1 MTTNM
6 NIIDITND
14 VTEIKEDNTITE
26 NTNMTTIEKETTV
39 DEAFAEAVSLIPEE
53 LIEVE
58 DGKQFERS
66 SETVTIKTLINRY
79 KKGSIQIPK
88 CQRLYVWKESD
99 VDLLADSIL
108 HNFPMGVIIIGECEK
123 AKYLLDGLQRITSIV
138 KLLSSDKLSKED
150 KKEITDYRVVVETIH
165 GMTMDDMNAFIQRCN
180 MGVKMSAA
188 TKHRAGLPSS
198 LFNAVVDLA
207 GKPVFREVKTNR
219 TFTTAAHNELIA
231 MHSLLAA
238 AGIPAGKN
246 TAAELCKRLKAC
258 EPEIMLKVDE
268 ANRLVDFLSD
278 VFFEMPDFLE
288 AHGARMKMHGRR
300 SAAEHLSVKAL
311 NVNFAAALFRLME
324 KNPDVTV
331 GEVQYIVSQIFA
343 GKNAAKDYAATTSR
357 NSADEKSLINRV
369 KVLEQYLA
377 QARKHFAENAEHDA
391 MMQEPQTEQEPQAEP
406 ESEQEAEQI
415 FDSAEAPEP
424 SVDEPEAES
433 STSDLPDEIVLVDDI
448 EGYQKF
454 CAEHEGGS
462 LLHSS
467 GEPEIKFSDFTEA
480 DKYDLFLASK
490 ANDTEQMDRI
500 IARSDAVMELTAE

>member
-108 HNFPMGVIIIGECEK
+108 HNFPMGIIIIGECDK

-138 KLLSSDKLSKED
+138 KLLSSDKLSTED

-188 TKHRAGLPSS
+188 TKHRAGPPSS

-246 TAAELCKRLKAC
+246 TAAELYKRLKAC

-288 AHGARMKMHGRR
+288 AMGQDEETAKVR
-300 SAAEHLSVKAL
+300 AEHLSVKAL

-391 MMQEPQTEQEPQAEP
+391 IMQEPQTEQEPQAEP
-406 ESEQEAEQI
+406 ESAQEAEQI
-415 FDSAEAPEP
+415 FDSSEAPEP
-424 SVDEPEAES
+424 SVDEPEMES
-433 STSDLPDEIVLVDDI
+433 STGDLPDEIVLVDDI

-462 LLHSS
+462 LIHSS
-467 GEPEIKFSDFTEA
+467 GDPEIKFSDFTEE

-500 IARSDAVMELTAE
+500 IARRDAVMELTAE

>member
-14 VTEIKEDNTITE
+14 VTEIKED

-79 KKGSIQIPK
+79 KKGTIQIPK

-207 GKPVFREVKTNR
+207 GKPVFREIKTNR

-278 VFFEMPDFLE
+278 VFFEMPDFFKAQGTDE
-288 AHGARMKMHGRR
+288 DAIPGCCD
-300 SAAEHLSVKAL
+300 HLSVKAL

-391 MMQEPQTEQEPQAEP
+391 MMQEPQTEQEPQVK
-406 ESEQEAEQI
+406 QGAEQI
-415 FDSAEAPEP
+415 FDSSEAPEP
-424 SVDEPEAES
+424 SVDEPEMES
-433 STSDLPDEIVLVDDI
+433 STGDLPDEIVLVDDS

-454 CAEHEGGS
+454 CAEHEGKS
-462 LLHSS
+462 LIHSS
-467 GEPEIKFSDFTEA
+467 ADPEIKFSDFTEE

-500 IARSDAVMELTAE
+500 IARRDAVMELTAE

>member
-14 VTEIKEDNTITE
+14 VTEIKED

-108 HNFPMGVIIIGECEK
+108 HNFPMGIIIIGECEK

-278 VFFEMPDFLE
+278 VFFEMPDFFKAQGTDE
-288 AHGARMKMHGRR
+288 DAIPGCCD
-300 SAAEHLSVKAL
+300 HLSVKAL

-391 MMQEPQTEQEPQAEP
+391 MMQEPQTEQEPQVK
-406 ESEQEAEQI
+406 QGAEQI
-415 FDSAEAPEP
+415 FDSSEAPEP
-424 SVDEPEAES
+424 SVDEPETES

-454 CAEHEGGS
+454 CAEHEGCS

-467 GEPEIKFSDFTEA
+467 GDPEIKFSDFTEA

-500 IARSDAVMELTAE
+500 IARRDAVMELTAE

>member
-1 MTTNM
+1 M
-6 NIIDITND
+6 
-14 VTEIKEDNTITE
+14 
-26 NTNMTTIEKETTV
+26 
-39 DEAFAEAVSLIPEE
+39 
-53 LIEVE
+53 
-58 DGKQFERS
+58 
-66 SETVTIKTLINRY
+66 
-79 KKGSIQIPK
+79 
-88 CQRLYVWKESD
+88 
-99 VDLLADSIL
+99 
-108 HNFPMGVIIIGECEK
+108 
-123 AKYLLDGLQRITSIV
+123 
-138 KLLSSDKLSKED
+138 
-150 KKEITDYRVVVETIH
+150 
-165 GMTMDDMNAFIQRCN
+165 
-180 MGVKMSAA
+180 
-188 TKHRAGLPSS
+188 
-198 LFNAVVDLA
+198 VDLA
-207 GKPVFREVKTNR
+207 GKPVFREIKTNR

-278 VFFEMPDFLE
+278 VFFEMPDFFKAQGTDE
-288 AHGARMKMHGRR
+288 DAIPGCCD
-300 SAAEHLSVKAL
+300 HLSVKAL

-391 MMQEPQTEQEPQAEP
+391 MMQEPQTEQEPQVK
-406 ESEQEAEQI
+406 QGAEQI
-415 FDSAEAPEP
+415 FDSSEAPEP
-424 SVDEPEAES
+424 SVDEPEMES
-433 STSDLPDEIVLVDDI
+433 STGDLPDEIVLVDDS

-454 CAEHEGGS
+454 CAEHEGKS
-462 LLHSS
+462 LIHSS
-467 GEPEIKFSDFTEA
+467 ADPEIKFSDFTEE

-500 IARSDAVMELTAE
+500 IARRDAVMELTAE

>member
-1 MTTNM
+1 
-6 NIIDITND
+6 
-14 VTEIKEDNTITE
+14 
-26 NTNMTTIEKETTV
+26 MTTIEKETTV

-150 KKEITDYRVVVETIH
+150 KKKITDYRVVVETIH

-188 TKHRAGLPSS
+188 TKHRAGLPFS

-288 AHGARMKMHGRR
+288 AMGQDEDAIPGCCD
-300 SAAEHLSVKAL
+300 HLSVKAL

-377 QARKHFAENAEHDA
+377 QARKHLAENAEHDA
-391 MMQEPQTEQEPQAEP
+391 MMQEPQTEQEPQVK
-406 ESEQEAEQI
+406 QGAEQN
-415 FDSAEAPEP
+415 FDSSEAPEP
-424 SVDEPEAES
+424 SVDEPETES
-433 STSDLPDEIVLVDDI
+433 STGDLPDEIVLVDDI

-462 LLHSS
+462 LIHSS
-467 GEPEIKFSDFTEA
+467 GDPEIKFSDFTEA
-480 DKYDLFLASK
+480 DKYDLFLASR

-500 IARSDAVMELTAE
+500 IARCDAVMELTA

>member
-14 VTEIKEDNTITE
+14 VTEIKEEGTMTE

-79 KKGSIQIPK
+79 KKGTIQIPK

-108 HNFPMGVIIIGECEK
+108 HNFPMGIIIIGECEK
-123 AKYLLDGLQRITSIV
+123 EKYLLDGLQRITSIV

-219 TFTTAAHNELIA
+219 AFTTAAHNELIA

-278 VFFEMPDFLE
+278 VFFEMPDFFK
-288 AHGARMKMHGRR
+288 AQGADEDAIPGCCD
-300 SAAEHLSVKAL
+300 HLSVKAL

-343 GKNAAKDYAATTSR
+343 GKNAATVPCSGQKT
-357 NSADEKSLINRV
+357 LC
-369 KVLEQYLA
+369 
-377 QARKHFAENAEHDA
+377 RKRRA
-391 MMQEPQTEQEPQAEP
+391 
-406 ESEQEAEQI
+406 
-415 FDSAEAPEP
+415 
-424 SVDEPEAES
+424 
-433 STSDLPDEIVLVDDI
+433 
-448 EGYQKF
+448 
-454 CAEHEGGS
+454 
-462 LLHSS
+462 
-467 GEPEIKFSDFTEA
+467 
-480 DKYDLFLASK
+480 
-490 ANDTEQMDRI
+490 
-500 IARSDAVMELTAE
+500 

>member
-14 VTEIKEDNTITE
+14 VTEIKEETMTE

-58 DGKQFERS
+58 DEKQFERS

-79 KKGSIQIPK
+79 KKGTIQIPK

-108 HNFPMGVIIIGECEK
+108 HNFPMGIIIIGECEK

-268 ANRLVDFLSD
+268 ANRLVEFLSD
-278 VFFEMPDFLE
+278 VFFEMPDFFKTQ
-288 AHGARMKMHGRR
+288 GAD
-300 SAAEHLSVKAL
+300 EDVIQVCCDHLSVKAL
-311 NVNFAAALFRLME
+311 NVNFAAALFRMME
-324 KNPDVTV
+324 KNPDITV

-377 QARKHFAENAEHDA
+377 QARKHFAENAEHDV
-391 MMQEPQTEQEPQAEP
+391 MMQEPQTEQ
-406 ESEQEAEQI
+406 QEEEQI
-415 FDSAEAPEP
+415 FDSPEAPEP
-424 SVDEPEAES
+424 SVDEPETEP
-433 STSDLPDEIVLVDDI
+433 STGDLPDEIVLVDDL
-448 EGYQKF
+448 EGYRKF
-454 CAEHEGGS
+454 CAEHEGKS

-480 DKYDLFLASK
+480 DKYDLFLAIK

-500 IARSDAVMELTAE
+500 IARRDAVMELTA

>member
-14 VTEIKEDNTITE
+14 VTEIKEEETMTE

-108 HNFPMGVIIIGECEK
+108 HNFPMGIIIIGECDK

-268 ANRLVDFLSD
+268 ANRLVNFLSD
-278 VFFEMPDFLE
+278 VFFAMPDFLE
-288 AHGARMKMHGRR
+288 AMGQDEETAKVR
-300 SAAEHLSVKAL
+300 AEHLSVKAL

-377 QARKHFAENAEHDA
+377 QARKHLAENAEHDA
-391 MMQEPQTEQEPQAEP
+391 MMQEPQTEQEPQVK
-406 ESEQEAEQI
+406 QGAEQI
-415 FDSAEAPEP
+415 FDSSEAPEP
-424 SVDEPEAES
+424 SVDEPETES
-433 STSDLPDEIVLVDDI
+433 STSDLPDEIVLVDDL
-448 EGYQKF
+448 EGYRKF

-462 LLHSS
+462 LIHSS
-467 GEPEIKFSDFTEA
+467 GEPEIKFSDFTEE

-500 IARSDAVMELTAE
+500 IARRDAVMELTAE

>member
-207 GKPVFREVKTNR
+207 GKPVFREIKTNR

-288 AHGARMKMHGRR
+288 AMGQDEETAKVR
-300 SAAEHLSVKAL
+300 AEHLSVKAL

-406 ESEQEAEQI
+406 ESAQEAEQI
-415 FDSAEAPEP
+415 FDSSETPEP
-424 SVDEPEAES
+424 SVDEPEMES
-433 STSDLPDEIVLVDDI
+433 STDDLPDEIVLVDDI
-448 EGYQKF
+448 EGYKKF
-454 CAEHEGGS
+454 CAEHEGKS
-462 LLHSS
+462 LIHSS

-500 IARSDAVMELTAE
+500 IARRDAVMELTAE

>member
-26 NTNMTTIEKETTV
+26 NTNMTTIEKETAV

-288 AHGARMKMHGRR
+288 AMGQDEETAKVR
-300 SAAEHLSVKAL
+300 AEHLSVKAL

-391 MMQEPQTEQEPQAEP
+391 MMQEPQTEQEPQVK
-406 ESEQEAEQI
+406 QGAEQI
-415 FDSAEAPEP
+415 FDSSEAPEP
-424 SVDEPEAES
+424 SVDEPEMES
-433 STSDLPDEIVLVDDI
+433 STGDLPDEIVLVDDS

-454 CAEHEGGS
+454 CAEHEGKS
-462 LLHSS
+462 LIHSS
-467 GEPEIKFSDFTEA
+467 ADPEIKFSDFTEE

-500 IARSDAVMELTAE
+500 IARRDAVMELTAE

>member
-14 VTEIKEDNTITE
+14 VTEIKED

-278 VFFEMPDFLE
+278 VFFEMPDFFKAQGTDE
-288 AHGARMKMHGRR
+288 DAIPGCCD
-300 SAAEHLSVKAL
+300 HLSVKAL

-391 MMQEPQTEQEPQAEP
+391 IMQEPRTEQEPQVK
-406 ESEQEAEQI
+406 QETEQI
-415 FDSAEAPEP
+415 FDSSEAPEP
-424 SVDEPEAES
+424 SVDEPEMES
-433 STSDLPDEIVLVDDI
+433 STGDLPDEIVLVDDL
-448 EGYQKF
+448 EGYRKF
-454 CAEHEGGS
+454 CAEHEGTS
-462 LLHSS
+462 LIHSS
-467 GEPEIKFSDFTEA
+467 GDPEIKFSDFTEE

-490 ANDTEQMDRI
+490 ANDTEQMDKI
-500 IARSDAVMELTAE
+500 IARRDAVMELTAE

>member
-14 VTEIKEDNTITE
+14 VTEIKEEGTMTE

-108 HNFPMGVIIIGECEK
+108 HNFPMGIIIIGECDK

-278 VFFEMPDFLE
+278 VFFEMPDFFKAQGTDE
-288 AHGARMKMHGRR
+288 DAIPGCCD
-300 SAAEHLSVKAL
+300 HLSVKAL

-343 GKNAAKDYAATTSR
+343 GKNATKDYAATTSR

-377 QARKHFAENAEHDA
+377 QARKHFAENAEHEA
-391 MMQEPQTEQEPQAEP
+391 MMQGPQTEQEPQAEP

-415 FDSAEAPEP
+415 FDSSEAPEP
-424 SVDEPEAES
+424 SVDEPETEP

-448 EGYQKF
+448 EGYRKF

-462 LLHSS
+462 LIHSS
-467 GEPEIKFSDFTEA
+467 GEPEIKFSDFTEE

-500 IARSDAVMELTAE
+500 IARRDAVMELAEY

>member
-14 VTEIKEDNTITE
+14 VTEIKEEDTMTE

-79 KKGSIQIPK
+79 KKGTIQIPK

-108 HNFPMGVIIIGECEK
+108 HNFPMGIIIIGECEK

-278 VFFEMPDFLE
+278 VFFEMPDYLE
-288 AHGARMKMHGRR
+288 AIGLDEER
-300 SAAEHLSVKAL
+300 SKVRAEHLSVKAL

-343 GKNAAKDYAATTSR
+343 GKNATKDYAATTSR

-377 QARKHFAENAEHDA
+377 QARKHFAENAEHDV
-391 MMQEPQTEQEPQAEP
+391 MIQEPQTEQEPQV
-406 ESEQEAEQI
+406 EQEAEQI
-415 FDSAEAPEP
+415 FDSSEAPQP
-424 SVDEPEAES
+424 SVDEPETES
-433 STSDLPDEIVLVDDI
+433 STGDLPDEIVLVDDP
-448 EGYQKF
+448 EGYKKF
-454 CAEHEGGS
+454 CAEHEGKS
-462 LLHSS
+462 LIHSS
-467 GEPEIKFSDFTEA
+467 GEPEIKFSDFTEE

-500 IARSDAVMELTAE
+500 IARRDAVMELTAE

>member
-288 AHGARMKMHGRR
+288 AMGQDEETAKVR
-300 SAAEHLSVKAL
+300 AEHLSVKAL

-391 MMQEPQTEQEPQAEP
+391 MMQEPQTEQEPQVK
-406 ESEQEAEQI
+406 QGAEQI
-415 FDSAEAPEP
+415 FDSSEAPEP
-424 SVDEPEAES
+424 SVDEPEMES
-433 STSDLPDEIVLVDDI
+433 STGDLPDEIVLVDDT

-454 CAEHEGGS
+454 CAEHEGKS
-462 LLHSS
+462 LIHSS

-500 IARSDAVMELTAE
+500 IARRDAVMELTAE

>member
-108 HNFPMGVIIIGECEK
+108 HNFPMGVIIIGECDK

-288 AHGARMKMHGRR
+288 AMGQDEETAKVR
-300 SAAEHLSVKAL
+300 AEHLSVKAL

-391 MMQEPQTEQEPQAEP
+391 MMQEPQTEQEPQVK
-406 ESEQEAEQI
+406 QGAEQI
-415 FDSAEAPEP
+415 FDSSEAPEP
-424 SVDEPEAES
+424 SVDEPETES

-448 EGYQKF
+448 ECYQKF
-454 CAEHEGGS
+454 CAEHEGKS

-467 GEPEIKFSDFTEA
+467 GDPEIKFSDFTEA

-500 IARSDAVMELTAE
+500 IARRDAVMELTA

>member
-1 MTTNM
+1 M
-6 NIIDITND
+6 
-14 VTEIKEDNTITE
+14 
-26 NTNMTTIEKETTV
+26 
-39 DEAFAEAVSLIPEE
+39 
-53 LIEVE
+53 
-58 DGKQFERS
+58 
-66 SETVTIKTLINRY
+66 
-79 KKGSIQIPK
+79 
-88 CQRLYVWKESD
+88 
-99 VDLLADSIL
+99 
-108 HNFPMGVIIIGECEK
+108 
-123 AKYLLDGLQRITSIV
+123 
-138 KLLSSDKLSKED
+138 
-150 KKEITDYRVVVETIH
+150 VETIH

-278 VFFEMPDFLE
+278 VFFEMPDFFKAQGTDE
-288 AHGARMKMHGRR
+288 DAIPGCCD
-300 SAAEHLSVKAL
+300 HLSVKAL

-369 KVLEQYLA
+369 KCSGTVSCSGQKTLC
-377 QARKHFAENAEHDA
+377 RKRRA
-391 MMQEPQTEQEPQAEP
+391 
-406 ESEQEAEQI
+406 
-415 FDSAEAPEP
+415 
-424 SVDEPEAES
+424 
-433 STSDLPDEIVLVDDI
+433 
-448 EGYQKF
+448 
-454 CAEHEGGS
+454 
-462 LLHSS
+462 
-467 GEPEIKFSDFTEA
+467 
-480 DKYDLFLASK
+480 
-490 ANDTEQMDRI
+490 
-500 IARSDAVMELTAE
+500 

>member
-14 VTEIKEDNTITE
+14 VTEIKED

-108 HNFPMGVIIIGECEK
+108 HNFPMGIIIIGECEK

-288 AHGARMKMHGRR
+288 AMGQDEETAKVR
-300 SAAEHLSVKAL
+300 AEHLSVKAL

-377 QARKHFAENAEHDA
+377 QARKHLAENAEHDA
-391 MMQEPQTEQEPQAEP
+391 MMQEPQTEQAEQEPQAEP
-406 ESEQEAEQI
+406 ESAQEAEQI
-415 FDSAEAPEP
+415 FDSSEAPEP
-424 SVDEPEAES
+424 SVDEPETES

-462 LLHSS
+462 LIHSS
-467 GEPEIKFSDFTEA
+467 GDPEIKFSDFTEE

-500 IARSDAVMELTAE
+500 IARRDAVMELTAE

>member
-79 KKGSIQIPK
+79 KKGTIQIPK

-108 HNFPMGVIIIGECEK
+108 HNFPMGIIIIGECDK

-138 KLLSSDKLSKED
+138 KLLSSDKLSTED

-207 GKPVFREVKTNR
+207 GKPVFREIKTNR

-278 VFFEMPDFLE
+278 VFFEMPDFFKAQGTDE
-288 AHGARMKMHGRR
+288 DAIPGCWD
-300 SAAEHLSVKAL
+300 HLSVKAL

-391 MMQEPQTEQEPQAEP
+391 MMQEPQTEQEPQVK
-406 ESEQEAEQI
+406 QGAEQI
-415 FDSAEAPEP
+415 FDSSEAPEP
-424 SVDEPEAES
+424 SVDEPEMES
-433 STSDLPDEIVLVDDI
+433 STGDLPDEIVLVDDS

-454 CAEHEGGS
+454 CAEHEGKS
-462 LLHSS
+462 LIHSS
-467 GEPEIKFSDFTEA
+467 ADPEIKFSDFTEE

-500 IARSDAVMELTAE
+500 IARRDAVMELTAE

>member
-150 KKEITDYRVVVETIH
+150 KKKITDYRVVVETIH

-188 TKHRAGLPSS
+188 TKHRAGLPFS

-288 AHGARMKMHGRR
+288 AMGQDEDAIPGCCD
-300 SAAEHLSVKAL
+300 HLSVKAL

-377 QARKHFAENAEHDA
+377 QARKHLAENAEHDA
-391 MMQEPQTEQEPQAEP
+391 MMQEPQTEQEPQVK
-406 ESEQEAEQI
+406 QGAEQN
-415 FDSAEAPEP
+415 FDSSEAPEP
-424 SVDEPEAES
+424 SVDEPETES
-433 STSDLPDEIVLVDDI
+433 STGDLPDEIVLVDDI

-462 LLHSS
+462 LIHSS
-467 GEPEIKFSDFTEA
+467 GDPEIKFSDFTEA
-480 DKYDLFLASK
+480 DKYDLFLASR

-500 IARSDAVMELTAE
+500 IARCDAVMELTA

>member
-207 GKPVFREVKTNR
+207 GKPVFREIKTNR

-278 VFFEMPDFLE
+278 VFFEMPDFFK
-288 AHGARMKMHGRR
+288 AQGADEDAIPGCCD
-300 SAAEHLSVKAL
+300 HLSVKAL

-377 QARKHFAENAEHDA
+377 QARKHLAENAEHDA
-391 MMQEPQTEQEPQAEP
+391 MMQEPQTEQEPQVK
-406 ESEQEAEQI
+406 QGAEQI
-415 FDSAEAPEP
+415 FDSSEAPEP
-424 SVDEPEAES
+424 SVDEPEMES
-433 STSDLPDEIVLVDDI
+433 STGDLPDEIVLVDDI

-454 CAEHEGGS
+454 CAEHEGKS
-462 LLHSS
+462 LVHSS
-467 GEPEIKFSDFTEA
+467 GEPEIKFSNFTEE

-500 IARSDAVMELTAE
+500 IARRDAVMELTAE

>member
-14 VTEIKEDNTITE
+14 VTEIKEEETMTE
-26 NTNMTTIEKETTV
+26 NNNMTTIEKETTV

-288 AHGARMKMHGRR
+288 AMGQDEETAKVR
-300 SAAEHLSVKAL
+300 AEHLSVKAL

-343 GKNAAKDYAATTSR
+343 GKNATKDYAATTSR

-391 MMQEPQTEQEPQAEP
+391 MMQEPQTEQAEQEPQVEL

-415 FDSAEAPEP
+415 FDSSEAPEP
-424 SVDEPEAES
+424 SVDEPETES
-433 STSDLPDEIVLVDDI
+433 STSDLPDEIVLVDDP
-448 EGYQKF
+448 EGYEKF
-454 CAEHEGGS
+454 CAEHEGKS
-462 LLHSS
+462 LVHSS
-467 GEPEIKFSDFTEA
+467 GEPQIKFSDFTEE

-490 ANDTEQMDRI
+490 TNDTEQMDRI
-500 IARSDAVMELTAE
+500 IARRDAVMELTA

>member
-79 KKGSIQIPK
+79 KKGTIQIPK

-108 HNFPMGVIIIGECEK
+108 HNFPMGIIIIGECEK

-138 KLLSSDKLSKED
+138 KLLSSDKLSTED

-278 VFFEMPDFLE
+278 VFFEMPDFFK
-288 AHGARMKMHGRR
+288 AQGADED
-300 SAAEHLSVKAL
+300 AIQVCCDHLSVKAL

-343 GKNAAKDYAATTSR
+343 GKNATKDYAATTSR

-377 QARKHFAENAEHDA
+377 QARKHFAENAEHEA
-391 MMQEPQTEQEPQAEP
+391 MMQGPQTEQEPQAEP

-415 FDSAEAPEP
+415 FDSSEAPEP
-424 SVDEPEAES
+424 SVDEPETEP

-448 EGYQKF
+448 EGYRKF

-462 LLHSS
+462 LIHSS
-467 GEPEIKFSDFTEA
+467 GEPEIKFSDFTEE

-500 IARSDAVMELTAE
+500 IARRDAVMELTEY